1 MRYYLQKCTQQ
12 NNTEKVLKGIPS
24 IFLTKFLDISKT
36 FPGQNLKVLGQN
48 TETLLLE
55 YNKKDNLDLVN

>member
-1 MRYYLQKCTQQ
+1 MKYYLQKCTQQ
-12 NNTEKVLKGIPS
+12 NNTEKVLRGVSS
-24 IFLTKFLDISKT
+24 IFLSKFLDISKT

>member
-1 MRYYLQKCTQQ
+1 MRYYLQKCAQQ

-36 FPGQNLKVLGQN
+36 FLGQN

-55 YNKKDNLDLVN
+55 YNMDNLDLVN

>member
-12 NNTEKVLKGIPS
+12 NNTEKVLKSIPS